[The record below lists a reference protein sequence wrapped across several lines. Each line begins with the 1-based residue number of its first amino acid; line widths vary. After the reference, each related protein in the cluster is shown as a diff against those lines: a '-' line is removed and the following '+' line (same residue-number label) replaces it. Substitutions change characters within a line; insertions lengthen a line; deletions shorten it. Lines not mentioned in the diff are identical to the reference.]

1 MLDWPLRTLLVTA
14 LVAGP
19 YLGVA
24 RLTGFDRAL
33 RFSLRRAGV
42 GGRFVAGALALW
54 IAGVVAIPQVGSTAG
69 GFRLYVVGAVAFG
82 VGLGVFGYAAVTL
95 PTFRAVRACR
105 PAAVAEARGSV
116 AVRGV
121 ARTLDDVA
129 VDDGGTVS
137 PGGSRTDHGGTPG
150 SRAATDGG
158 RPVTPGGAAEGAL
171 ATEGARSTSHPGGS
185 IDAGTATATG
195 PAGEAGTAAARTAT
209 TATTPPRRDGGTIAT
224 APVSGRDC
232 LVCETRTEDRIRRPQ
247 RSHEFWATTGAAVD
261 AVPFALED
269 DTGWLRV
276 DPEGARLEIEA
287 DGAGEDGPGRLE
299 EGPRVRRVEHRVEPG
314 DEVLVLGQARARE
327 APGGGTPRVID
338 GDGPAF
344 VVADAGIDA
353 TASIRRA
360 VAIGGPLGLLL
371 LTGGLASMLSAVG
384 VF

>member
-54 IAGVVAIPQVGSTAG
+54 VAGVVAIPQVGSTAG
-69 GFRLYVVGAVAFG
+69 GFRLYVVGAVAAG

-129 VDDGGTVS
+129 MEEGTVDS
-137 PGGSRTDHGGTPG
+137 DGIRTARDGRPG
-150 SRAATDGG
+150 STAATDGG
-158 RPVTPGGAAEGAL
+158 RPVTPGGSAEGAL

-185 IDAGTATATG
+185 IDAGTATG

-209 TATTPPRRDGGTIAT
+209 AATTPPRRDGGTVAT

-327 APGGGTPRVID
+327 APGGGAPRVID
-338 GDGPAF
+338 GDGSAF
-344 VVADAGIDA
+344 VVADADAGIDA

-360 VAIGGPLGLLL
+360 VALGGPLGLLL
-371 LTGGLASMLSAVG
+371 LAGGLASMLSAVG
-384 VF
+384 VL